1 MHAAVYTHSITE
13 TNQHALTHSP
23 HRNSIMAAGKILV
36 ALALASGAAAD
47 VMQRVEVNSSC
58 LDGTPY
64 SFYISTGTEPTKFH
78 FYHQV
83 SRGHPPRCD
92 VGRARIGGVRSRRE
106 R

>member
-1 MHAAVYTHSITE
+1 
-13 TNQHALTHSP
+13 
-23 HRNSIMAAGKILV
+23 MATGKILF

-64 SFYISTGTEPTKFH
+64 SFYISTGAEPTKFH

-83 SRGHPPRCD
+83 STELPL
-92 VGRARIGGVRSRRE
+92 
-106 R
+106 